1 MPHFPC
7 PVDRNKGNRIG
18 TTFSL
23 QTFVTPCH
31 TSGIRL
37 AFGQLVTDHKSENP
51 ASGAGF
57 QSASGLFVGA
67 GRLAAPS
74 SGWLCSAV
82 RARSLRELRAPGPS
96 TPDATAAAAAARGG
110 GSYDVA
116 AARRLVR
123 ARSESS
129 TARACC
135 RFESCREAHAPR
147 QPRHCPSRYGGGLS
161 RRLRLGW
168 A

>member
-37 AFGQLVTDHKSENP
+37 AFGQLVMDHKSENP

-57 QSASGLFVGA
+57 SVYF
-67 GRLAAPS
+67 
-74 SGWLCSAV
+74 W
-82 RARSLRELRAPGPS
+82 SLR
-96 TPDATAAAAAARGG
+96 RGG
-110 GSYDVA
+110 QIGCS
-116 AARRLVR
+116 
-123 ARSESS
+123 
-129 TARACC
+129 
-135 RFESCREAHAPR
+135 
-147 QPRHCPSRYGGGLS
+147 
-161 RRLRLGW
+161 
-168 A
+168 